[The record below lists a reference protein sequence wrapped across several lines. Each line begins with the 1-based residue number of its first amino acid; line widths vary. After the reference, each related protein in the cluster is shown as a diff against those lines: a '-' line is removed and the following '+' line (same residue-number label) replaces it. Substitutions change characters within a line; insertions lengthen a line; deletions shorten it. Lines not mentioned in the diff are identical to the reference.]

1 VVAVTEVW
9 ILQHVSH
16 AVFSDGTFNPHV
28 HEEDGDLWW
37 DEEAGDD
44 IKMIGVYSSQTN
56 GLAAIERARGL
67 PGFREEPN
75 CFLLLQHTV
84 DGEDGWREGFARV
97 LSDDSDVS
105 LPEAWKRQAAEVEVK
120 T

>member
-1 VVAVTEVW
+1 VLVTEVW

-37 DEEAGDD
+37 DEEAGDG
-44 IKMIGVYSSQTN
+44 IKMIGVYSSRAE
-56 GLAAIERARGL
+56 GLGAVERARGL

-75 CFLLLQHTV
+75 CFLLVPHEV
-84 DGEDGWREGFARV
+84 DGEDGWAEGVARV

-105 LPEAWKRQAAEVEVK
+105 LPAAWSRLAAEVEMK